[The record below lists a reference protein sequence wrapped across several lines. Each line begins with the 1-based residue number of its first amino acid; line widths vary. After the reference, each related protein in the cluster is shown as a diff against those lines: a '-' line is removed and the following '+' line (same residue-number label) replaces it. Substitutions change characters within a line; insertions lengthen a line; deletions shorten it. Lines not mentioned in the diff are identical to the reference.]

1 MYHFQEYFLT
11 LKWVLNFGDNS
22 DELFFLFVVVVEFL
36 LIDLY
41 VFVYLIFPKY
51 FYKAV
56 FLVHY

>member
-1 MYHFQEYFLT
+1 M
-11 LKWVLNFGDNS
+11 LNFGDNS
-22 DELFFLFVVVVEFL
+22 DELFYLFVVVVVFL

-41 VFVYLIFPKY
+41 VFVNLIFPKF

>member
-1 MYHFQEYFLT
+1 M
-11 LKWVLNFGDNS
+11 LNFGDNS
-22 DELFFLFVVVVEFL
+22 DELFFLFVVVVVVFL